1 MKNIANIINFA
12 RGCEPRAEDDSFL
25 LPTLQAELELCKQ
38 YGFRS
43 TVLLQ
48 YDALVKPEYPALVKS
63 GCDVETG
70 LWLEVV
76 QPLAEAAGLTWR
88 GRYPWDWDIRV
99 NFLSAYTP
107 EEREKMIDAA
117 FCTFKEIFGYF
128 PKVAGCWSIDAYSLA
143 YIEKT
148 YGLSAFCICKEQYGT
163 DGITVWGGPYTGGY
177 YPSTKNAIIPA
188 REPAHQIGIPLFR
201 MLGPDIFDQYDLGL
215 GSPEQNQS
223 VCSLEPVY
231 ADGGGDPKWVDWFL
245 RETYNGKALSL
256 AYAQFG
262 QENSFGWADISK
274 GLPMQFEKLKALE
287 TAGEVDVLTLGES
300 GRRFSEAYKST
311 PPNTCLVENDYAG
324 RGRRTLW
331 YASKH
336 YRVNLYCENG
346 TAWIRDFQLYAD
358 DYAEPYLSVKNET
371 SRCGHFALPVTDGF
385 RFSAGGVRAG
395 IYPYVNNLQMKTD
408 NTFNMRIR
416 KPDEAFAEWGAV
428 GFTAEEDRFTVHC
441 DIPGF
446 SLVFRH
452 ADLPAVPD
460 ESVTPQC
467 LFRTFRDF
475 TGTPFSYAVRLLSG
489 SFAETPQGVAAFPDE
504 TGNVVFSCKAEA

>member
-1 MKNIANIINFA
+1 MKNTANIIHFA
-12 RGCEPRAEDDSFL
+12 RSVEPRAEDDGFL
-25 LPTLQAELELCKQ
+25 LETLRQELALGEK
-38 YGFRS
+38 YGFPC

-48 YDALVKPEYPALVKS
+48 YDALIRPDYQALVKNTR
-63 GCDVETG
+63 GVESG

-76 QPLAEAAGLTWR
+76 RPQAEDAGIPWR
-88 GRYPWDWDIRV
+88 GRFVWDWDVRCT
-99 NFLSAYTP
+99 FLTGYTP
-107 EEREKMIDAA
+107 EERRRLIDTA
-117 FCTFKEIFGYF
+117 FARFKEIFGHY
-128 PKVAGCWSIDAYSLA
+128 PAVAGCWTIDALSLA
-143 YIEKT
+143 YMKNT
-148 YGLSAFCICKEQYGT
+148 YGLTAFCNCKEQFGT
-163 DGITVWGGPYTGGY
+163 DGITLWGGIPFGAY
-177 YPSTKNAIIPA
+177 YPSVNNALLPA
-188 REPAHQIGIPLFR
+188 GSPQAQISVPVFR
-201 MLGPDIFDQYDLGL
+201 MLGADPMDQYDLGL
-215 GSPEQNQS
+215 GDPEANQQ

-231 ADGGGDPKWVDWFL
+231 PFGGGSPAWVDWFL
-245 RETYNGKALSL
+245 KENYGGGALSL

-274 GLPMQFEKLKALE
+274 GLPMQFEKLKVLE
-287 TAGEVDVLTLGES
+287 AAGEVEVLTLGES

-324 RGRRTLW
+324 RCRRTLW

-371 SRCGHFALPVTDGF
+371 PRCGHFALPVTDGF

-395 IYPYVNNLQMKTD
+395 IYPCVGDMQMKTED
-408 NTFNMRIR
+408 PLDMHIR
-416 KPDEAFAEWGAV
+416 KPDQAFADWGEV

-460 ESVTPQC
+460 ESVTPQR
-467 LFRTFRDF
+467 LFCAFRDF
-475 TGTPFSYAVRLLSG
+475 TNTPFSYAVRLLQG

-504 TGNVVFSCKAEA
+504 TGNIVFSCKTEA

>member
-1 MKNIANIINFA
+1 MKNTANIIHFA
-12 RGCEPRAEDDSFL
+12 RSVEPRAEDDGFL
-25 LPTLQAELELCKQ
+25 LETLRQELALGEK
-38 YGFRS
+38 YGFPC

-48 YDALVKPEYPALVKS
+48 YDALIRPDYQTLVKNTR
-63 GCDVETG
+63 GVEPG

-76 QPLAEAAGLTWR
+76 RPQAEDAGIPWR
-88 GRYPWDWDIRV
+88 GRYVWDWDVRCT
-99 NFLSAYTP
+99 FLTGYTP
-107 EEREKMIDAA
+107 EERRKLIDTA
-117 FCTFKEIFGYF
+117 FTRFKQIFGHY
-128 PKVAGCWSIDAYSLA
+128 PAVAGCWTIDALSLV
-143 YIEKT
+143 YMKNT
-148 YGLSAFCICKEQYGT
+148 YGLTAFCNCKEQFGT
-163 DGITVWGGPYTGGY
+163 DGITLWGGIPFGAY
-177 YPSTKNAIIPA
+177 YPSVNNALLPA
-188 REPAHQIGIPLFR
+188 GSPQTQIGVPVFR
-201 MLGPDIFDQYDLGL
+201 MLGADPMDQYDLGL
-215 GSPEQNQS
+215 GDPEANQQ

-231 ADGGGDPKWVDWFL
+231 PFGGGSSAWVDWFL
-245 RETYNGKALSL
+245 KENYGGGALSL

-346 TAWIRDFQLYAD
+346 TAWIRDFQLYSD
-358 DYAEPYLSVKNET
+358 DYAEAYLSVKNET
-371 SRCGHFALPVTDGF
+371 PRCGHFALPVTDGF